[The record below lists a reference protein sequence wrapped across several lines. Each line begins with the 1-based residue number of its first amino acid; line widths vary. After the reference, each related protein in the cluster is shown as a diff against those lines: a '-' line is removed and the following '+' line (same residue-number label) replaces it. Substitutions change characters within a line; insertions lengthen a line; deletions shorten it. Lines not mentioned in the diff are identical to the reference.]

1 MKSPTFVKQHL
12 FGLFWW
18 EESNNRTFFVK
29 LLRHHKL
36 CTSFNILERLI
47 SENFLLRSR
56 ISHAY
61 VTQRVSSHSDE
72 RTSSYALLRTACF
85 DACCAVYCVAVLWTW
100 MALRLVP
107 RMHTFVTLLLL
118 CLTTLKWVKLYNL
131 YGIHMY
137 VYGTRKQTCMHIHV
151 SCIAV
156 PQVWGLLRLS
166 PAITVTYT
174 RIHVS
179 TFRMCH
185 TLCDTLTCMKR
196 QDKAK
201 HLTA

>member
-12 FGLFWW
+12 FGLFWR

-137 VYGTRKQTCMHIHV
+137 VYGHTQTDVHAYTCVLHCSPTSVRLAQARPCHYCHVYTHACKYIPDVSHPMWHPNMHEET
-151 SCIAV
+151 
-156 PQVWGLLRLS
+156 G
-166 PAITVTYT
+166 
-174 RIHVS
+174 
-179 TFRMCH
+179 
-185 TLCDTLTCMKR
+185 
-196 QDKAK
+196 
-201 HLTA
+201 